1 MRPISEIAKQF
12 LQESILPGAF
22 QWRLADGA
30 HSALTFDDGPDL
42 EYTPRVLDLLAEYGL
57 KATFFVVGTRIE
69 KFPDV
74 LRRVA
79 AEGHSI
85 GSHTQTHRE
94 LPSLSRAE
102 LSWELATCRQRIADT
117 AGIDT
122 RLVRPPRGRI
132 SLLALHRVKALG
144 YKLVHWSRTYSD
156 YRRDGREALL
166 GRMRPQPPQ
175 PRDIILLHDNNPYTI
190 EALHDMLPRWLATSV
205 SFTRL

>member
-22 QWRLADGA
+22 QWRLEDGA
-30 HSALTFDDGPDL
+30 HSALTFDDGPNP
-42 EYTPRVLDLLAEYGL
+42 EYTPRILDLLAEHGV
-57 KATFFVVGTRIE
+57 KATFFVVGARIE

-79 AEGHSI
+79 AEGHAI
-85 GSHTQTHRE
+85 GSHTQSHRE
-94 LPSLSRAE
+94 LPALSREE
-102 LSWELATCRQRIADT
+102 LSWELATCRQNIAEV
-117 AGIDT
+117 AGVDT

-156 YRRDGREALL
+156 YRCDGREALL
-166 GRMRPQPPQ
+166 ARMRPQPPRA
-175 PRDIILLHDNNPYTI
+175 RDIILLHDTNPHTV
-190 EALHDMLPRWLATSV
+190 EALQDMLPRWLATSV
-205 SFTRL
+205 TFTRL

>member
-22 QWRLADGA
+22 QWRLEDGA
-30 HSALTFDDGPDL
+30 HSALTFDDGPNP
-42 EYTPRVLDLLAEYGL
+42 EYTPRILDLLAEHGV
-57 KATFFVVGTRIE
+57 KATFFVVGARIE

-79 AEGHSI
+79 AEGHAI
-85 GSHTQTHRE
+85 GSHTQSHRE
-94 LPSLSRAE
+94 LPALSREE
-102 LSWELATCRQRIADT
+102 LSWELATCRQNIAEV
-117 AGIDT
+117 AGVDT

-156 YRRDGREALL
+156 YRCDGREALL
-166 GRMRPQPPQ
+166 ARMRPQPPRA
-175 PRDIILLHDNNPYTI
+175 RDIILHHDTTQHTV
-190 EALHDMLPRWLATSV
+190 EALQDMLPRWLATSV
-205 SFTRL
+205 TFTRL